1 MAIEKMK
8 LLGIK
13 GDSKI
18 LDEFLANVLFQ
29 SDVQIEDAKK
39 IYNKGWKIEYFEYN
53 YKIKETLKKCENLL
67 NKIGIEYTKE
77 YSMNLLENS
86 IEHISSKIDKI
97 EPSYEECLRIIEN
110 NEKENE
116 EYKKAYKEISK
127 LQEIDIDIKKIY
139 DLEYVKFRYGSIPKK
154 NLEEIKKQID
164 NINAIMFEISED
176 KDIVWIMYFTTEQYV
191 GNIDGLFNIQK
202 FERKLLPD
210 DLLKTPREYLKALRD
225 KISQRDFSTN
235 EINQKIEKIKRT
247 AETEL
252 LGYYR
257 ELQTY
262 DKINTI
268 KKYIVHDQN
277 NIFYVVVW
285 VPENELSKFENK
297 LKQVEGIDY
306 VIKDDENPPT
316 KLVNNKIIKPF
327 EYLVKMYGMPKK
339 GELDP
344 TWFVALTTF
353 IMFGFM
359 FGDVGHGMVFLL
371 IRNNTVAKK
380 TESLWSNSFCWRD
393 FICYIWSIIWQ
404 CIWKRRYNKTSNNKS
419 DEQYNYNACLWY
431 SSWNNFY
438 IFSNDFKCCKWY

>member
-18 LDEFLANVLFQ
+18 LDEFVANVLFQ

-39 IYNKGWKIEYFEYN
+39 IYNKGWKLEYFEYN
-53 YKIKETLKKCENLL
+53 YKIKETLKRCENLL

-77 YSMNLLENS
+77 YGMNLVENS
-86 IEHISSKIDKI
+86 IDNISNKLDKI
-97 EPSYEECLRIIEN
+97 EPAYEECLKIIDK
-110 NEKENE
+110 NEKENI
-116 EYKKAYKEISK
+116 EYKKIYKEISK
-127 LQEIDIDIKKIY
+127 LQELDIDIKKLY

-154 NLEEIKKQID
+154 NLEDIKKQID
-164 NINAIMFEISED
+164 NINEIMFEIREE
-176 KDIVWIMYFTTEQYV
+176 KDTVWIMYFTTEQSV

-202 FERKLLPD
+202 FERKLLPN
-210 DLLKTPREYLKALRD
+210 DLVKTPREYLKALRD
-225 KISQRDFSTN
+225 NISQRDFSTN
-235 EINQKIEKIKRT
+235 EVNQRIEKIKRT
-247 AETEL
+247 AETEI

-268 KKYIVHDQN
+268 KKYIIHDQN
-277 NIFYVVVW
+277 DIFYIVVW
-285 VPENELSKFENK
+285 VPENELKQFENK
-297 LKQVEGIDY
+297 IKQVEGIDY

-316 KLVNNKIIKPF
+316 KLTNSKIIKPF

-371 IRNNTVAKK
+371 IRNNSSTKK
-380 TESLWSNSFCWRD
+380 TKSIWGHTYCWRN
-393 FICYIWSIIWQ
+393 FIYYLWCFIWK
-404 CIWKRRYNKTSNNKS
+404 CFWKRRYYKTSFNKS
-419 DEQYNYNACLWY
+419 NE
-431 SSWNNFY
+431 
-438 IFSNDFKCCKWY
+438 

>member
-18 LDEFLANVLFQ
+18 LDEFVANVLFQ

-39 IYNKGWKIEYFEYN
+39 IYNNGWKLEYFEYN
-53 YKIKETLKKCENLL
+53 YKIKETLKRCENLL

-77 YSMNLLENS
+77 YGMNLVENS
-86 IEHISSKIDKI
+86 IDNISNKLDKI
-97 EPSYEECLRIIEN
+97 EPAYEECLKIIDK
-110 NEKENE
+110 NEKENI
-116 EYKKAYKEISK
+116 EYKKIYKEISK
-127 LQEIDIDIKKIY
+127 LQELDIDIKKLY

-154 NLEEIKKQID
+154 NLEDIKKQID
-164 NINAIMFEISED
+164 NINAIMFEIREE

-202 FERKLLPD
+202 FERKLLPN
-210 DLLKTPREYLKALRD
+210 DLVKTPREYLKALRD
-225 KISQRDFSTN
+225 NISQRDFSTN
-235 EINQKIEKIKRT
+235 EVNQRIEKIKRT
-247 AETEL
+247 AETEI

-268 KKYIVHDQN
+268 KKYIIHDQN
-277 NIFYVVVW
+277 DIFYIVVW
-285 VPENELSKFENK
+285 VPENELKQFENK
-297 LKQVEGIDY
+297 IKQVEGIDY

-316 KLVNNKIIKPF
+316 KLTNSKIIKPF

-371 IRNNTVAKK
+371 IRNNSSTKK
-380 TESLWSNSFCWRD
+380 TKSIWVHTYCWRN
-393 FICYIWSIIWQ
+393 FIYYLWCFIWK
-404 CIWKRRYNKTSNNKS
+404 CFWKRRYYKTNFNKS
-419 DEQYNYNACLWY
+419 NE
-431 SSWNNFY
+431 
-438 IFSNDFKCCKWY
+438 

>member
-18 LDEFLANVLFQ
+18 LDEFVANVLFQ

-39 IYNKGWKIEYFEYN
+39 IYNNGWKLEYFEYN
-53 YKIKETLKKCENLL
+53 YKIKETLKRCENLL

-77 YSMNLLENS
+77 YGMNLVENS
-86 IEHISSKIDKI
+86 IDNISNKLDKI
-97 EPSYEECLRIIEN
+97 EPAYEECLKIIDK
-110 NEKENE
+110 NEKENI
-116 EYKKAYKEISK
+116 EYKKIYKEISK
-127 LQEIDIDIKKIY
+127 LQELDIDIKKLY

-154 NLEEIKKQID
+154 NLEDIKKQID
-164 NINAIMFEISED
+164 NINAIMFEIREE

-210 DLLKTPREYLKALRD
+210 DLVKTPREYLKKLRD
-225 KISQRDFSTN
+225 NISQRDFSTN
-235 EINQKIEKIKRT
+235 EVNQRIEKIKRT
-247 AETEL
+247 AETEI

-268 KKYIVHDQN
+268 KKYIIHDQN
-277 NIFYVVVW
+277 DIFYIVVW
-285 VPENELSKFENK
+285 VPENELKQFENK
-297 LKQVEGIDY
+297 IKQVEGIDY

-316 KLVNNKIIKPF
+316 KLTNSKIIKPF

-371 IRNNTVAKK
+371 IRNNSATKK
-380 TESLWSNSFCWRD
+380 TKSIWVHTYCWRN
-393 FICYIWSIIWQ
+393 FIYYLWCFIWK
-404 CIWKRRYNKTSNNKS
+404 CFWKRRYYKTNFNKS
-419 DEQYNYNACLWY
+419 NE
-431 SSWNNFY
+431 
-438 IFSNDFKCCKWY
+438 

>member
-18 LDEFLANVLFQ
+18 LDEFVANVLFQ

-39 IYNKGWKIEYFEYN
+39 IYNKGWKLEYFEYN
-53 YKIKETLKKCENLL
+53 YKIKETLKRCENLL

-77 YSMNLLENS
+77 YGMNLVENS
-86 IEHISSKIDKI
+86 IDNISNKLDKI
-97 EPSYEECLRIIEN
+97 EPAYEECLKIIDK
-110 NEKENE
+110 NEKENI
-116 EYKKAYKEISK
+116 EYKKIYKEISK
-127 LQEIDIDIKKIY
+127 LQELDIDIKKLY

-154 NLEEIKKQID
+154 NLEDIKKQID
-164 NINAIMFEISED
+164 NINAIMFEIREE

-210 DLLKTPREYLKALRD
+210 DLVKTPREYLKKLRD
-225 KISQRDFSTN
+225 NISQRDFSTN
-235 EINQKIEKIKRT
+235 EVNQRIEKIKRT
-247 AETEL
+247 AETEI

-268 KKYIVHDQN
+268 KKYIIHDQN
-277 NIFYVVVW
+277 DIFYIVVW
-285 VPENELSKFENK
+285 VPENELKQFENK
-297 LKQVEGIDY
+297 IKQVEGIDY

-316 KLVNNKIIKPF
+316 KLTNSKIIKPF

-371 IRNNTVAKK
+371 IRNNSSTKK
-380 TESLWSNSFCWRD
+380 TKSIWVHTYCWRN
-393 FICYIWSIIWQ
+393 FIYYLWCFIWK
-404 CIWKRRYNKTSNNKS
+404 CFWKRRYYKTNFNKS
-419 DEQYNYNACLWY
+419 NE
-431 SSWNNFY
+431 
-438 IFSNDFKCCKWY
+438 

>member
-18 LDEFLANVLFQ
+18 LDEFVANVLFQ

-39 IYNKGWKIEYFEYN
+39 IYNNGWKLEYFEYN
-53 YKIKETLKKCENLL
+53 YKIKETLKRCENLL

-77 YSMNLLENS
+77 YGMNLVENS
-86 IEHISSKIDKI
+86 IDNISNKLDKI
-97 EPSYEECLRIIEN
+97 EPAYEECLKIIDK
-110 NEKENE
+110 NEKENI
-116 EYKKAYKEISK
+116 EYKKIYKEISK
-127 LQEIDIDIKKIY
+127 LQELDIDIKKLY

-154 NLEEIKKQID
+154 NLEDIKKQID
-164 NINAIMFEISED
+164 NINAIMFEIREE

-210 DLLKTPREYLKALRD
+210 DLVKTPREYLKKLRD
-225 KISQRDFSTN
+225 NISQRDFSTN
-235 EINQKIEKIKRT
+235 EVNQRIEKIKRT
-247 AETEL
+247 AETEI

-268 KKYIVHDQN
+268 KKYIIHDQN
-277 NIFYVVVW
+277 DIFYIVVW
-285 VPENELSKFENK
+285 VPENELKQFENRI
-297 LKQVEGIDY
+297 KQVEGIDY

-316 KLVNNKIIKPF
+316 KLTNSKIIKPF

-371 IRNNTVAKK
+371 IRNNSSTKK
-380 TESLWSNSFCWRD
+380 TKSIWVHTYCWRN
-393 FICYIWSIIWQ
+393 FIYYLWCFIWK
-404 CIWKRRYNKTSNNKS
+404 CFWKRRYYKTNFNKS
-419 DEQYNYNACLWY
+419 NE
-431 SSWNNFY
+431 
-438 IFSNDFKCCKWY
+438 

>member
-18 LDEFLANVLFQ
+18 LDEFVANVLFQ

-39 IYNKGWKIEYFEYN
+39 IYNKGWKLEYFEYN
-53 YKIKETLKKCENLL
+53 YKIKETLKRCENLL

-77 YSMNLLENS
+77 YGMNLVENS
-86 IEHISSKIDKI
+86 IDNISNKLDKI
-97 EPSYEECLRIIEN
+97 EPAYEECLKIIDK
-110 NEKENE
+110 NEKENI
-116 EYKKAYKEISK
+116 EYKKIYKEISK
-127 LQEIDIDIKKIY
+127 LQELDIDIKKLY

-154 NLEEIKKQID
+154 NLEDIKKQID
-164 NINAIMFEISED
+164 NINAIMFEIREE

-210 DLLKTPREYLKALRD
+210 DLVKTPREYLKKLRD
-225 KISQRDFSTN
+225 NISQRDFSTN
-235 EINQKIEKIKRT
+235 EVNQRIEKIKRT
-247 AETEL
+247 AETEI

-268 KKYIVHDQN
+268 KKYIIHDQN
-277 NIFYVVVW
+277 DIFYIVVW
-285 VPENELSKFENK
+285 VPENELKQFENK
-297 LKQVEGIDY
+297 IKQVEGIDY

-316 KLVNNKIIKPF
+316 KLTNSKIIKPF

-371 IRNNTVAKK
+371 IRNNSSTKK
-380 TESLWSNSFCWRD
+380 TKSIWVHTYCWGNFIYYLWY
-393 FICYIWSIIWQ
+393 FIWKCF
-404 CIWKRRYNKTSNNKS
+404 WKRRYYKTNFNKS
-419 DEQYNYNACLWY
+419 NE
-431 SSWNNFY
+431 
-438 IFSNDFKCCKWY
+438 

>member
-18 LDEFLANVLFQ
+18 LDEFVANVLFQ

-39 IYNKGWKIEYFEYN
+39 IYNKGWKLEYFEYN
-53 YKIKETLKKCENLL
+53 YKIKETLKRCENFL

-77 YSMNLLENS
+77 YSMSLLENK
-86 IEHISSKIDKI
+86 IENISNKLDKI
-97 EPSYEECLRIIEN
+97 EPAYEECLKIIEK
-110 NEKENE
+110 NEKENI
-116 EYKKAYKEISK
+116 EYKKIYKEISK
-127 LQEIDIDIKKIY
+127 LQEIDIDIKRLY

-154 NLEEIKKQID
+154 NLEDIKKQID
-164 NINAIMFEISED
+164 NINAIMFEIREE
-176 KDIVWIMYFTTEQYV
+176 KDIVWIMYFTTEQYI

-210 DLLKTPREYLKALRD
+210 DLVKTPREYLKVLRD
-225 KISQRDFSTN
+225 NISQRDFSTN
-235 EINQKIEKIKRT
+235 EVNQRIEKIKRT
-247 AETEL
+247 AETEI

-268 KKYIVHDQN
+268 KKYIIHDQN
-277 NIFYVVVW
+277 DIFYIVVW
-285 VPENELSKFENK
+285 VPENELKQFENK
-297 LKQVEGIDY
+297 IKQVDGIDY

-316 KLVNNKIIKPF
+316 KLTNIKFIKPF

-371 IRNNTVAKK
+371 IRNNSVAKK
-380 TESLWSNSFCWRD
+380 TKSIWSNTFCWGN
-393 FICYIWSIIWQ
+393 FIYNFWNIIWK
-404 CIWKRRYNKTSNNKS
+404 CFWKRRYYKTNFNKPN
-419 DEQYNYNACLWY
+419 E
-431 SSWNNFY
+431 
-438 IFSNDFKCCKWY
+438 

>member
-18 LDEFLANVLFQ
+18 LDEFVANVLFQ

-39 IYNKGWKIEYFEYN
+39 IYNNGWKLEYFEYN
-53 YKIKETLKKCENLL
+53 YKIKETLKRCENLL

-77 YSMNLLENS
+77 YGMNLVENS
-86 IEHISSKIDKI
+86 IDNISNKLDKI
-97 EPSYEECLRIIEN
+97 EPAYEECLKIIDK
-110 NEKENE
+110 NEKENI
-116 EYKKAYKEISK
+116 EYKKIYKEISK
-127 LQEIDIDIKKIY
+127 LQELDIDIKKLY

-154 NLEEIKKQID
+154 NLEDIKKQID
-164 NINAIMFEISED
+164 NINAIMFEIREE

-210 DLLKTPREYLKALRD
+210 DLVKTPREYLKKLRD
-225 KISQRDFSTN
+225 NISQRDFSTN
-235 EINQKIEKIKRT
+235 EVNQRIEKIKRT
-247 AETEL
+247 AETEI

-268 KKYIVHDQN
+268 KKYIIHDQN
-277 NIFYVVVW
+277 DIFYIVVW
-285 VPENELSKFENK
+285 VPENELKQFENK
-297 LKQVEGIDY
+297 IKQVEGIDY

-316 KLVNNKIIKPF
+316 KLTNSKIIKPF

-371 IRNNTVAKK
+371 IRNNSSTKK
-380 TESLWSNSFCWRD
+380 TKSIWVHTYCWRN
-393 FICYIWSIIWQ
+393 FIYYLWCFIWK
-404 CIWKRRYNKTSNNKS
+404 CFWKRRYYKTNFNKS
-419 DEQYNYNACLWY
+419 NE
-431 SSWNNFY
+431 
-438 IFSNDFKCCKWY
+438 

>member
-18 LDEFLANVLFQ
+18 LDEFVANVLFQ

-39 IYNKGWKIEYFEYN
+39 IYNKGWKLEYFEYN
-53 YKIKETLKKCENLL
+53 YKIKETLKRCENLL

-77 YSMNLLENS
+77 YGMNLVENS
-86 IEHISSKIDKI
+86 IDNISNKLDKI
-97 EPSYEECLRIIEN
+97 EPAYEECLKIIDK
-110 NEKENE
+110 NEKENI
-116 EYKKAYKEISK
+116 EYKKIYKEISK
-127 LQEIDIDIKKIY
+127 LQELDIDIKKLY

-154 NLEEIKKQID
+154 NLEDIKKQID
-164 NINAIMFEISED
+164 NINAIMFEIREE

-210 DLLKTPREYLKALRD
+210 DLVKTPREYLKKLRD
-225 KISQRDFSTN
+225 NISQRDFSTN
-235 EINQKIEKIKRT
+235 EVNQRIEKIKRT
-247 AETEL
+247 AETEI

-268 KKYIVHDQN
+268 KKYIIHDQN
-277 NIFYVVVW
+277 DIFYIVVW
-285 VPENELSKFENK
+285 VPENELKQFENK
-297 LKQVEGIDY
+297 IKQVEGIDY

-316 KLVNNKIIKPF
+316 KLTNSKIIKPF

-339 GELDP
+339 GEIDP

-371 IRNNTVAKK
+371 IRNNSSTKK
-380 TESLWSNSFCWRD
+380 TKSIWVHTFCWGN
-393 FICYIWSIIWQ
+393 FIYYLWYFIWK
-404 CIWKRRYNKTSNNKS
+404 CFWKRRYYKTNFNKS
-419 DEQYNYNACLWY
+419 NE
-431 SSWNNFY
+431 
-438 IFSNDFKCCKWY
+438 

>member
-18 LDEFLANVLFQ
+18 LDEFLANCLFQ

-53 YKIKETLKKCENLL
+53 YKIKEALKKCENLL
-67 NKIGIEYTKE
+67 NKLEIQYTKD
-77 YSMNLLENS
+77 YNMNLLENT
-86 IEHISSKIDKI
+86 IDYISNRIDKL
-97 EPSYEECLRIIEN
+97 EPSYEECLKIIEN
-110 NEKENE
+110 NEKENQ
-116 EYKKAYKEISK
+116 EYKKIYKEISK
-127 LQEIDIDIKKIY
+127 LQEIDIDIKKLY

-164 NINAIMFEISED
+164 NINAIMFEIREE
-176 KDIVWIMYFTTEQYV
+176 KDLVWIMYFTTEQYV

-202 FERKLLPD
+202 FERKLLPN
-210 DLLKTPREYLKALRD
+210 DLVKTPREYLKTLRD

-235 EINQKIEKIKRT
+235 EIHQKIDKIKRT
-247 AETEL
+247 AETEI

-277 NIFYVVVW
+277 NIFYTVVW
-285 VPENELSKFENK
+285 VPENELNQFENR
-297 LKQVEGIDY
+297 LKQIEGIDY

-316 KLVNNKIIKPF
+316 KLVNNKILKPF

-339 GELDP
+339 GEIDP

-371 IRNNTVAKK
+371 ARNSFTFKKAKGI
-380 TESLWSNSFCWRD
+380 WSNTFCWRN
-393 FICYIWSIIWQ
+393 FICNFWNTIWK
-404 CIWKRRYNKTSNNKS
+404 CIWKRRYN
-419 DEQYNYNACLWY
+419 
-431 SSWNNFY
+431 
-438 IFSNDFKCCKWY
+438 